1 MQFNQSIG
9 IYIMNNQ
16 TFEVSIQFIIDALQ
30 ARYDNVKELWGGDA
44 AHELWEQALDM
55 VSECGID
62 GKVTSPSIFVD
73 NYLINGE
80 FVSKEDDKQYWLDG
94 EYDDL
99 SEDDKERYECE
110 AEYIE
115 QKWDEYVTNNACL
128 YNDNYACL
136 SF

>member
-1 MQFNQSIG
+1 MT
-9 IYIMNNQ
+9 NQ
-16 TFEVSIQFIIDALQ
+16 TFNVSTDFIIDALQ
-30 ARYDNVKELWGGDA
+30 ARYDNVKDLWGGDA
-44 AHELWEQALDM
+44 AQELWEQALAM
-55 VSECGID
+55 VEECGIGD
-62 GKVTSPSIFVD
+62 NVTSPSIFVD

-80 FVSKEDDKQYWLDG
+80 FVSKEDDLEWWLDC

-99 SEDDKERYECE
+99 SEYDKEYYECE

-115 QKWDEYVTNNACL
+115 QKWQEYCSENAML

>member
-1 MQFNQSIG
+1 
-9 IYIMNNQ
+9 MNNQ

-30 ARYDNVKELWGGDA
+30 ARYDNVKEFWGGEA
-44 AHELWEQALDM
+44 SQELWEQALSM
-55 VSECGID
+55 VEECGIGD
-62 GKVTSPSIFVD
+62 NVTSPSIFVD

-80 FVSKEDDKQYWLDG
+80 FVSKEDDKQHWLDCDY
-94 EYDDL
+94 ETL
-99 SEDDKERYECE
+99 SDDDKEFYECE

-115 QKWDEYVTNNACL
+115 QKWNEYVTNNACL

>member
-1 MQFNQSIG
+1 
-9 IYIMNNQ
+9 MNNR
-16 TFEVSIQFIIDALQ
+16 TFNVSIDFIIDALQ
-30 ARYDNVKELWGGDA
+30 LRYDNVKELLGDKA
-44 AHELWEQALDM
+44 AHQLWEQALSM
-55 VSECGID
+55 VEECGIGD
-62 GKVTSPSIFVD
+62 NVTSPSIFVD

-80 FVSKEDDKQYWLDG
+80 FVSKEYDKQYWLGG

-99 SEDDKERYECE
+99 SEDDKEFYECE

-115 QKWDEYVTNNACL
+115 QKWREYVTDNACL

>member
-1 MQFNQSIG
+1 
-9 IYIMNNQ
+9 MNNQ
-16 TFEVSIQFIIDALQ
+16 TFNVSIQFIIDALQ
-30 ARYDNVKELWGGDA
+30 SRYDNVKDLWCGDA

-55 VSECGID
+55 VSECGIVD
-62 GKVTSPSIFVD
+62 NVTSPSIFVD

-80 FVSKEDDKQYWLDG
+80 FVSKEDDKQSWLDR

-99 SEDDKERYECE
+99 SEDDKQVYECE